1 MSEALAGAADREA
14 TPVVPGP
21 APPAGRESPD
31 WVRDL
36 RGAPGPARDRAV
48 ERLHELLLRATRF
61 EVRRRAPG
69 LPHLRGHERDD
80 IAMQAA
86 DDALMSVLR
95 RIGDFRGESRFSTW
109 VYKFGLLEASVT
121 LRRRAWQAR
130 EVPLDPERWGV
141 LAGSGPGPAEHA
153 EQGEFLAELRT
164 AIRDALTPHQR
175 RVLVAI
181 ALDGVPI
188 DVLAERL
195 GTTRGA
201 LYKTIHDARVKLRSH
216 LARRGLSPGPA
227 TEGSR

>member
-1 MSEALAGAADREA
+1 MSEALAGTEGRPAEPLMPGAASPADRES
-14 TPVVPGP
+14 PG
-21 APPAGRESPD
+21 

-36 RGAPGPARDRAV
+36 GGAPGPARDRALV
-48 ERLHELLLRATRF
+48 RLHELLLRATRF

-69 LPHLRGHERDD
+69 LPHLRGHERED

-86 DDALMSVLR
+86 DDAMMSVMR
-95 RIGDFRGESRFSTW
+95 RLGDFRGESRFSTW

-141 LAGSGPGPAEHA
+141 LASSGPGPVEQA
-153 EQGEFLAELRT
+153 EQSELLSELRA
-164 AIRDALTPHQR
+164 AIRDSLTPHQR

-201 LYKTIHDARVKLRSH
+201 LYKTVHDARVKLRAH
-216 LARRGLSPGPA
+216 LATRGLSPAPV
-227 TEGSR
+227 TEVSR